1 MSADRVTAV
10 LPPPRSNTAW
20 RGLRAL
26 FQQEHT
32 DTLAE
37 VRGVGKALD
46 TNPLLTVAQAYP
58 PTKQQGA
65 VASGLYAQ
73 GRRGG
78 MTPIPTSQQLIA
90 QVTGVPDATQRG
102 R

>member
-1 MSADRVTAV
+1 MSADRVTVV

-26 FQQEHT
+26 FQEEHT

-46 TNPLLTVAQAYP
+46 TNPLLTVGYVFP
-58 PTKQQGA
+58 PTQQRDA

-73 GRRGG
+73 GRRGS
-78 MTPIPTSQQLIA
+78 MAPIPTSQQLIQ